1 MSGNKAITTK
11 RNTMSNETN
20 INRIICNT
28 FSQAQTLNK
37 FKTFAKIFRST
48 IDHNFS
54 AELTNNYRNGMTFEE
69 WASYRVG
76 DDDFN
81 YLDETIKAEFI
92 RLAKE
97 KGIYSETCPF
107 FGKSN

>member
-1 MSGNKAITTK
+1 
-11 RNTMSNETN
+11 MSNDTN

-54 AELTNNYRNGMTFEE
+54 SELTDGYRGGMSFEE

-81 YLDETIKAEFI
+81 YLEETVKAEFI
-92 RLAKE
+92 RLAKA
-97 KGIYSETCPF
+97 KGIYSEVCPY